1 MELILMSKHIVMKEA
16 FHGKAHSV
24 SVCCALS
31 LSPKLC
37 NIFKSF
43 WKIHAGHHLP
53 LLPTE
58 VICSSWRREKFNG
71 DTSLSFKVL
80 LPVKTSPP
88 VKVCV
93 PQREDMW
100 QKLVFSHT
108 QRVGQNLPGQ
118 VHSFEAADSCNTVLQ
133 DLYREV
139 NVAAFS
145 GNSGRH
151 W

>member
-1 MELILMSKHIVMKEA
+1 MKEA

-31 LSPKLC
+31 LSPKKIHAGHQAIHPKLC

-88 VKVCV
+88 VKCV
-93 PQREDMW
+93 WHAARGHVPEVESFQRH
-100 QKLVFSHT
+100 SS
-108 QRVGQNLPGQ
+108 RQNLPG
-118 VHSFEAADSCNTVLQ
+118 HSFEAASIVGLQ
-133 DLYREV
+133 HLL
-139 NVAAFS
+139 
-145 GNSGRH
+145 GRH
-151 W
+151 TI

>member
-1 MELILMSKHIVMKEA
+1 MEWILKTKHIVMKEA
-16 FHGKAHSV
+16 FHGRAHSV

-31 LSPKLC
+31 LSQKLC

-43 WKIHAGHHLP
+43 WKIHAGHQLP